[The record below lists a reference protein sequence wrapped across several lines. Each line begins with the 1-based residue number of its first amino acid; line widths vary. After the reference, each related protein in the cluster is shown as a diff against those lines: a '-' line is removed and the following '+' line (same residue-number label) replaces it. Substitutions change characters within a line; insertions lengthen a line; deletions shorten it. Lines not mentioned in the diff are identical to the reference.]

1 MCFSC
6 CTRDYSYTTQ
16 YLLPAT
22 LSTLGIVYSCLGRV
36 PCESITRKIM
46 ATRGRLLSAHQWDA
60 EVKLVHEENKW
71 SNESRWW
78 KPLSKKVMSR
88 SRLTVRADGQGQGS
102 NTVTYFG
109 LQLDRSSWE
118 LIEHNM
124 WFYYYC
130 LTGMLGS
137 VYGYILAVNLCL
149 LIPYE
154 LISRLLV
161 IVSSAVF
168 GIAFFGLLIL
178 CVAVEWHANS
188 IIPPRQLNSDEQF
201 YLTLTVCVLNTLFI
215 VGILILAQFEA
226 LTSRPLVMVG
236 ITLTG
241 IDLMIFSLFFVYS
254 YYLPE
259 NKLLVVRS

>member
-1 MCFSC
+1 
-6 CTRDYSYTTQ
+6 
-16 YLLPAT
+16 
-22 LSTLGIVYSCLGRV
+22 
-36 PCESITRKIM
+36 M
-46 ATRGRLLSAHQWDA
+46 ATRGRLQSAHQWDA

-109 LQLDRSSWE
+109 LQLDKSSWE

-130 LTGMLGS
+130 LTGMLVS
-137 VYGYILAVNLCL
+137 AYGYILALNLCI

-154 LISRLLV
+154 LIARLLE
-161 IVSSAVF
+161 IVSGAIF
-168 GIAFFGLLIL
+168 GTAFFGLLIL
-178 CVAVEWHANS
+178 CVALEMHANS
-188 IIPPRQLNSDEQF
+188 IVPPRQLNSDELSCLAF
-201 YLTLTVCVLNTLFI
+201 TACVLVILVT
-215 VGILILAQFEA
+215 VGIWILAQFEA
-226 LTSRPLVMVG
+226 LTSRPLVMAG

-241 IDLMIFSLFFVYS
+241 MDLSVFGLILVYS
-254 YYLPE
+254 YCFPE